1 MLQVFQRINKSV
13 KFKFIIRTAIIL
25 IPVFFL
31 GLNSNVHSYSSVNNE
46 KHSVSYND
54 SLKEMVTGRDMKQM
68 MDNMHDKMKKNEKT
82 GDPDYDFAAMMV
94 EHHKGAIDLSEYV
107 MDNGQDG
114 WVRSFADKTIQDQ
127 EKEIEEL
134 KSFIHQGSEALHHKE
149 DKIKNED
156 NENMTGSSRENMEI
170 MEDMTR
176 QVNAMNMTGNPDQ
189 DYISMMILHHRAS
202 IQMAE
207 AYLDEG
213 KDEQLREMAERMIT
227 KQEEDIASLEQWQQ
241 EKK

>member
-1 MLQVFQRINKSV
+1 MIQIFARIKRLIKNNDIIMSASV
-13 KFKFIIRTAIIL
+13 IIPL
-25 IPVFFL
+25 LLFSM
-31 GLNSNVHSYSSVNNE
+31 NSNGYSYTSFSNE
-46 KHSVSYND
+46 GYYVSNKD
-54 SLKEMVTGRDMKQM
+54 SLEEMVTGRDMKQM

-127 EKEIEEL
+127 EKDIEEL